1 MVRMVARLPRRLTK
15 NISDMRTTITTDT
28 TLQEVGSEH
37 SERLRLTQILMA
49 ESLSITFVRG
59 ENYQIVE
66 ITQPE
71 SVKEGVAGF

>member
-1 MVRMVARLPRRLTK
+1 MVRIVARLPRRLTK

-28 TLQEVGSEH
+28 ALQEVGSEH

-59 ENYQIVE
+59 ENDQIVE